1 MVVYCNNELS
11 CNDHWDK
18 IANIAEYRYDDEGKE
33 KLTYHK
39 SISTIYAEELENQH
53 IKRLVETACIVN
65 YTHTFYEIELD
76 EGTKINVTG
85 KVQELDTEGDEIGSA
100 VLKNNLDEDATT
112 IDYEGET
119 YDYDAD
125 KVIATSNHFELGD
138 SSSISAGCGSLCISL
153 PYKDVSKPPNALDWY
168 SPLRWWDVLLL
179 FVASCIQFRL
189 KSIEEGDG
197 YGSYG
202 PLVVDEKDIA
212 LTSIQLLTIIMS
224 FFFYR

>member
-1 MVVYCNNELS
+1 MTVYCNNELV
-11 CNDHWDK
+11 CNDHWEK
-18 IANIAEYRYDDEGKE
+18 IVNIAEDRYGNKE

-65 YTHTFYEIELD
+65 YTHTGYEIEVD
-76 EGTKINVTG
+76 GQTKTVTG
-85 KVQELDTEGDEIGSA
+85 KIYELDTEGKAIGNA
-100 VLKNNLDEDATT
+100 ALQNNLDVDENT
-112 IDYEGET
+112 IDYNGAPYSYE
-119 YDYDAD
+119 DD
-125 KVIATSNHFELGD
+125 KVTNTSNHFQLGD
-138 SSSISAGCGSLCISL
+138 SSSISAGCGSLCIAL
-153 PYKDVSKPPNALDWY
+153 PYKDVSKAPNALDWY

-179 FVASCIQFRL
+179 FVAGCIQFRL